1 MQVWWYKETGF
12 LLFINIVNLQ
22 VCLFYIPFSISGVFL
37 FCVFDCVVDHAK
49 VSICLE
55 ICGKMIVYQIGF
67 FLLKNSY
74 IVPMTSQIFLDSWLV
89 THLPI
94 FLWFSCL
101 LDSGDNVSQFL
112 VLYFCFQFLHFF
124 SYFSFWFC
132 VSFSSFWMFFFL
144 FCVSLSVFLFP
155 VSVFFFSFLLSF
167 WVVFLFLVA
176 GIYFSNFLFCF
187 F

>member
-1 MQVWWYKETGF
+1 MFNRMLVWCKFDGIRKLAFYY
-12 LLFINIVNLQ
+12 LIIIVNLQ
-22 VCLFYIPFSISGVFL
+22 VCLFYIPFSISRVF
-37 FCVFDCVVDHAK
+37 FFVFDCVVDHAK

-55 ICGKMIVYQIGF
+55 ICKKMIA
-67 FLLKNSY
+67 Y

-89 THLPI
+89 SQLPI

-101 LDSGDNVSQFL
+101 LESVDNVSQFL
-112 VLYFCFQFLHFF
+112 VLYLCFQFLHFF

-144 FCVSLSVFLFP
+144 
-155 VSVFFFSFLLSF
+155 LSF

-176 GIYFSNFLFCF
+176 GIYFSNF
-187 F
+187 

>member
-1 MQVWWYKETGF
+1 MQAWWYKKTGF
-12 LLFINIVNLQ
+12 LLLNYYCKFTDTFSLYTF
-22 VCLFYIPFSISGVFL
+22 FYFSSFFS
-37 FCVFDCVVDHAK
+37 FCVWLCGWSCKCFYLFGNLWENY
-49 VSICLE
+49 CLSNW
-55 ICGKMIVYQIGF
+55 F
-67 FLLKNSY
+67 FPFKEPLYS
-74 IVPMTSQIFLDSWLV
+74 
-89 THLPI
+89 THDITNLPRFLPI

-101 LDSGDNVSQFL
+101 LEFVDNVSQFL

-132 VSFSSFWMFFFL
+132 VSFSSFWMFCFL

-155 VSVFFFSFLLSF
+155 VSVFLFSFLLSF

-176 GIYFSNFLFCF
+176 GIYFSNFWFCF